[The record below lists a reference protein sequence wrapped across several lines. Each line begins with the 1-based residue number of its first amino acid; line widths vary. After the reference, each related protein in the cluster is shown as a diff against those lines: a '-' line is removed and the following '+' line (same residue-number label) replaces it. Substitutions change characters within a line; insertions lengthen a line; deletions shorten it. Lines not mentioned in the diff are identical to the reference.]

1 MHQHHHSHGHH
12 HHHPGQGATAG
23 KAFVWG
29 IVLNGIY
36 VIAQIAAGLYT
47 NSVALITDAVHNL
60 GDVATLIL
68 SYIALRLT
76 RVKPTDQYTYGYKKT
91 TILAA
96 LINSV
101 VLLIA
106 IGTLGYESITRLKH
120 PEPMQGGTVAWV
132 AGLGIVINAVS
143 AFLFFRDKEHE
154 LNAKSAYLHL
164 LSDALVSLGV
174 VITGIVV
181 SYTGWYILDPAVSIV
196 ILLVILYGTWS
207 LLTDSLRLSLDGVPP
222 EVDLERTEQVIKDV
236 AGVAS
241 LHHTHIWA
249 MSTTENALTTHVIL
263 DEALSFEEKMEVVQ
277 EIKHNLLHENIQHA
291 TIEIES
297 AAMPCGEGDC

>member
-1 MHQHHHSHGHH
+1 MGQHHSHDHH
-12 HHHPGQGATAG
+12 HGPVTVAG

-36 VIAQIAAGLYT
+36 VVAQLAAGILT

-68 SYIALRLT
+68 SLTALKLA
-76 RVKPTDQYTYGYKKT
+76 RVKPTDNYTYGYKKS

-96 LINSV
+96 LINAV
-101 VLLIA
+101 ILLIA
-106 IGTLGYESITRLKH
+106 IGTLGYESITRLWH

-132 AGLGIVINAVS
+132 AGIGIVINTVS

-164 LSDALVSLGV
+164 LSDAAVSLGV
-174 VITGIVV
+174 VITGIIV
-181 SYTGWYILDPAVSIV
+181 SYTGWYLLDPIASIV
-196 ILLVILYGTWS
+196 ILIVILYSTWS
-207 LLTDSLRLSLDGVPP
+207 LLTDSLRLSLDGVPRDVDIN
-222 EVDLERTEQVIKDV
+222 EVEHIIKNV
-236 AGVAS
+236 KGVCD

-263 DEALSFEEKMEVVQ
+263 NEQLNFEEKMKVVL
-277 EIKHNLLHENIQHA
+277 EIKHCLQHKGIQHA
-291 TIEIES
+291 TVEIES
-297 AAMPCGEGDC
+297 PDMPCAEENC

>member
-106 IGTLGYESITRLKH
+106 IGTLGYESITRLQH

-222 EVDLERTEQVIKDV
+222 EVDLEKTEQVIKSV
-236 AGVAS
+236 TGVSS

-263 DEALSFEEKMEVVQ
+263 DEALSFEEKMEVVH
-277 EIKHNLLHENIQHA
+277 EIKHALLHDNIQHA

-297 AAMPCGEGDC
+297 ASQPCEDENC

>member
-1 MHQHHHSHGHH
+1 MGQHHSHDHH
-12 HHHPGQGATAG
+12 HHGPVSVGG

-36 VIAQIAAGLYT
+36 VIAQLAAGILT

-68 SYIALRLT
+68 SLTALKLAK
-76 RVKPTDQYTYGYKKT
+76 VKPTDNYTYGYKKS

-96 LINSV
+96 LINAV
-101 VLLIA
+101 ILLIA
-106 IGTLGYESITRLKH
+106 IGTLGYESITRLWH

-132 AGLGIVINAVS
+132 AGIGIVVNTVS

-164 LSDALVSLGV
+164 LSDAAVSLGV
-174 VITGIVV
+174 VITGIIV
-181 SYTGWYILDPAVSIV
+181 SYTGWYLLDPIASIV
-196 ILLVILYGTWS
+196 ILIVILYSTWS
-207 LLTDSLRLSLDGVPP
+207 LLTDSLRLSLDGVPRDVDIN
-222 EVDLERTEQVIKDV
+222 EVEHIIKNV
-236 AGVAS
+236 KGVCA

-263 DEALSFEEKMEVVQ
+263 NEQLNFEEKMKVVH
-277 EIKHNLLHENIQHA
+277 EIKHCLQHKGIQHA
-291 TIEIES
+291 TVEIES
-297 AAMPCGEGDC
+297 PDMPCAEENC

>member
-1 MHQHHHSHGHH
+1 MGQHHSHDHH
-12 HHHPGQGATAG
+12 HHGPVTIAG

-36 VIAQIAAGLYT
+36 VVAQLAAGVLT

-68 SYIALRLT
+68 SLTALKLA
-76 RVKPTDQYTYGYKKT
+76 RVKPTDNYTYGYKKS

-96 LINSV
+96 LINAV
-101 VLLIA
+101 ILLIA
-106 IGTLGYESITRLKH
+106 IGTLGYESITRLWH

-132 AGLGIVINAVS
+132 AGIGIVINTVS

-164 LSDALVSLGV
+164 LSDAAVSLGV
-174 VITGIVV
+174 VITGIIV
-181 SYTGWYILDPAVSIV
+181 SYTGWYLLDPIASIV
-196 ILLVILYGTWS
+196 ILIVILYSTWS
-207 LLTDSLRLSLDGVPP
+207 LLTDSLRLSLDGVPRDVDIN
-222 EVDLERTEQVIKDV
+222 EVEHIIKNV
-236 AGVAS
+236 KGVRD

-263 DEALSFEEKMEVVQ
+263 NEQLNFEEKMKVVH
-277 EIKHNLLHENIQHA
+277 EIKHCLQHKGIQHA
-291 TIEIES
+291 TVEIES
-297 AAMPCGEGDC
+297 PDMPCAEENC